1 MRSRPDWLEGNA
13 WDSWDPLSDGRGIS
27 GGFQE
32 RYKQNDKLL
41 GYAKLK
47 QRQTQSSN
55 QQKVHNTITLF
66 ELRTSLLW
74 SSSSGDIN
82 HGTNCNE
89 DGKHESVFLYCRPF
103 LAIYWRICVVCS
115 QDSSSCR
122 AQEIFSKIDLDANG
136 KLTQREF
143 IKGCLKE
150 LNSSYYPNPS
160 LKKWNQIRLSSLSLN
175 IRTVTLLT
183 FLARGE

>member
-1 MRSRPDWLEGNA
+1 MLEIVETLYQMEGVSQVDFKKDINKMTNC
-13 WDSWDPLSDGRGIS
+13 WVMPNWNKGKHNPRTNKK
-27 GGFQE
+27 FT
-32 RYKQNDKLL
+32 
-41 GYAKLK
+41 
-47 QRQTQSSN
+47 TQSHCLSW
-55 QQKVHNTITLF
+55 
-66 ELRTSLLW
+66 ELHCCEAPALETS
-74 SSSSGDIN
+74 
-82 HGTNCNE
+82 TME
-89 DGKHESVFLYCRPF
+89 QTVMKMVFLYCRPF
-103 LAIYWRICVVCS
+103 LASYWRICLVCS

-136 KLTQREF
+136 KLTQQEF

-160 LKKWNQIRLSSLSLN
+160 VKKWNQIRLSSLSLN